1 MSTDT
6 ESHKDAAADHAYSFW
21 DLHRMLADSYVADT
35 GRQRGAGCTSPCDQN
50 LLMAS
55 QEESDAFL
63 PNATPSN
70 SGRRMSI
77 CITVPWTGAT
87 PDDEPTSNTLGVK
100 PPGAHEPKPPD
111 GDLANLPAAGRSS
124 DLLLSLKRLHRTG
137 IEEEESDS
145 DSDVGN
151 LQLHTHL
158 CWQEGASVRTTHRKM
173 TGAASIEPGGVP
185 SGTIGSNS
193 LRGSRRWAGMLH
205 PSGSFRA
212 VWNLMVGAFVM
223 YDLLVTPLLVFSL
236 PEWLARYPMSLVV
249 EVFWSSDFV
258 LTFFTGYYQKGFLVM
273 ERCKVARHY
282 AKTWMLFDFTLILI
296 DWSVDVLDLLTQGSA
311 GEPTELSRTVRMF
324 RLLRLVRVARA
335 LKLRRGF
342 TAMQDVIHSQRASLY
357 LKFFVSLGQLLMLV
371 HWIACGWFGVTWLH
385 SENWVASSD
394 LRYRDSLFQYLTCV
408 LWSFCQLG
416 VGESPWQPTN
426 TTEMILAS
434 VIAFTALITAAVLI
448 STMGELIAGLR
459 KLRQDEL
466 TQFGLLRR
474 YLQKHDIPLDLG
486 HRVTQ
491 FLHNQYTERQ
501 QASSSQTQVPLL
513 ELLSRPMMQEL
524 QFERHRSV
532 LCKIGA
538 IKAILSKDDVHC
550 RRVLHKMAYDSL
562 DPMVAAAGDVIFV
575 GGHMAT
581 TSYIRMNGRLSY
593 FKDGVF
599 QPLNGAHWISE
610 ICLWAPWVYLGDLE
624 SQTTSEILSLDAQK
638 FCTILAEGTDT
649 HRAASTY
656 ARRFIKVVQRQGVY
670 SDILTEPYGELDSL
684 EEEPTFD
691 MLLPAPLK
699 RILMQHRVSHGQVR
713 PVDE

>member
-1 MSTDT
+1 
-6 ESHKDAAADHAYSFW
+6 
-21 DLHRMLADSYVADT
+21 MLADSYVADT

-55 QEESDAFL
+55 QEDSDAFL

-124 DLLLSLKRLHRTG
+124 DLLLSLKL
-137 IEEEESDS
+137 
-145 DSDVGN
+145 
-151 LQLHTHL
+151 
-158 CWQEGASVRTTHRKM
+158 GASVRTTHRKM

-311 GEPTELSRTVRMF
+311 GEPTELSRT
-324 RLLRLVRVARA
+324 
-335 LKLRRGF
+335 
-342 TAMQDVIHSQRASLY
+342 DVIHSQRASLY

-448 STMGELIAGLR
+448 STL
-459 KLRQDEL
+459 DEL

-581 TSYIRMNGRLSY
+581 TS
-593 FKDGVF
+593 
-599 QPLNGAHWISE
+599 
-610 ICLWAPWVYLGDLE
+610 
-624 SQTTSEILSLDAQK
+624 LDDK
-638 FCTILAEGTDT
+638 VLR
-649 HRAASTY
+649 HSVASTGHIRDLGG
-656 ARRFIKVVQRQGVY
+656 AKFTRQGVIAVVQRPNQECFDEKDGCSLELLLEASHGVSEHLRVHVGFRHHVLHEFLCVHHCLRMIGLGALLRGLPGKELGSCFGERMSQIGQHAKCTRHY
-670 SDILTEPYGELDSL
+670 TTLLITPRYFAGYKATLQSCNLFLKTELD
-684 EEEPTFD
+684 
-691 MLLPAPLK
+691 K
-699 RILMQHRVSHGQVR
+699 
-713 PVDE
+713 